1 MRLCPK
7 GHARIVG
14 QYVQHRAEM
23 HDSIAQV
30 SKRRKE
36 AEAARYDRGITQTV
50 HHINDLVMVY
60 QKGVGELQPRWRGPF
75 RIVGDGGSHES
86 SSHPPRAG
94 TALLLSPGHPYQVAV
109 FEIGIMIT
117 RFVSNQHSLGSNRS
131 LVSRP
136 CTSLSNGLI

>member
-1 MRLCPK
+1 MPRGNGDEVVSEGSCLDSSSIRPAPCRNARL
-7 GHARIVG
+7 
-14 QYVQHRAEM
+14 
-23 HDSIAQV
+23 DSTQV
-30 SKRRKE
+30 SKQRKE

-94 TALLLSPGHPYQVAV
+94 TPLFLSPGHPYQVAL
-109 FEIGIMIT
+109 FEMLRLKSAFA
-117 RFVSNQHSLGSNRS
+117 RFQSKSCVQALYI
-131 LVSRP
+131 
-136 CTSLSNGLI
+136 LIK